1 MMCREKV
8 SIRLF
13 TLSIKIVNRLNV
25 AGSNWK
31 LSSQDV
37 VMNRPIYTDFAWECL
52 RRNSLYIRDWE
63 VMSNSA
69 TLNREERFDGE
80 VKLQSPLDLVAEK
93 KWGLMKYV
101 EPGNSDPTDV
111 FWSPR
116 LSKRS
121 IRLALS
127 TSGDFTWGHIADKP
141 GVHCH
146 KLRLLDS
153 TLCIKIF
160 NNNSYFQFFIDTNTL
175 LSNNSSLFLYI
186 PLNLQAEV
194 INKNIDIIKGILS
207 NRSDNDEKEKHR
219 MQLLRALDRRKQGLT
234 HKDIASDIF
243 GEEVVKNE
251 WSSDSWLRANIRYR
265 LKKANKLISDGYL
278 DYI

>member
-1 MMCREKV
+1 
-8 SIRLF
+8 
-13 TLSIKIVNRLNV
+13 
-25 AGSNWK
+25 
-31 LSSQDV
+31 
-37 VMNRPIYTDFAWECL
+37 MNKPIYTDFAWECL
-52 RRNSLYIRDWE
+52 RRNPLYVSDWE
-63 VMSNSA
+63 SA
-69 TLNREERFDGE
+69 SKNAAPYGQELSDEKI
-80 VKLQSPLDLVAEK
+80 KLQSELDLIAEK

-101 EPGNSDPTDV
+101 EPDNADPTDV

-141 GVHCH
+141 GVHH
-146 KLRLLDS
+146 QKLRLIDH

-160 NNNSYFQFFIDTNTL
+160 NNNSYFQFFTDSNAPLGENTC
-175 LSNNSSLFLYI
+175 LFLYI
-186 PLNLQAEV
+186 PLNLQADV

-207 NRSDNDEKEKHR
+207 NRGEIDEKEKHH
-219 MQLLRALDRRKQGLT
+219 MQLLKTIDNRKQGLT
-234 HKDIASDIF
+234 HRDIASEIF

-265 LKKANKLISDGYL
+265 LKKANSLINNGYL

>member
-1 MMCREKV
+1 
-8 SIRLF
+8 
-13 TLSIKIVNRLNV
+13 
-25 AGSNWK
+25 
-31 LSSQDV
+31 
-37 VMNRPIYTDFAWECL
+37 MNKSIYTDFAWECL
-52 RRNSLYIRDWE
+52 RRNPLYIRDWE
-63 VMSNSA
+63 KVSNSA
-69 TLNREERFDGE
+69 APKREKLYDEQAN
-80 VKLQSPLDLVAEK
+80 LQSALDLVAEK

-121 IRLALS
+121 IRLAVS

-146 KLRLLDS
+146 KLRLLDR
-153 TLCIKIF
+153 TYCIKIF
-160 NNNSYFQFFIDTNTL
+160 NNNGYFQFFTDTSTP
-175 LSNNSSLFLYI
+175 LSENSSLYLYI

-194 INKNIDIIKGILS
+194 INKNIDIIKGIIS
-207 NRSDNDEKEKHR
+207 NRSDDDEKEKHH
-219 MQLLRALDRRKQGLT
+219 MQLLRTIDGRKQGLT
-234 HKDIASDIF
+234 HKDIASDLF
-243 GEEVVKNE
+243 GEEIVKNE

-265 LKKANKLISDGYL
+265 LKKANKLINDGYL